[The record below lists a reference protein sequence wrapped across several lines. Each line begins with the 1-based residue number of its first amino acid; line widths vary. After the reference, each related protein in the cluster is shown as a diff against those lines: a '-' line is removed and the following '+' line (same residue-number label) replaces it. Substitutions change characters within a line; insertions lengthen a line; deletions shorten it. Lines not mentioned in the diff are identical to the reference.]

1 MVKTGMEIINA
12 GLDIGNG
19 YVKAL
24 VKNPALDDKAQPVD
38 MPSTAAVITN
48 SADVRI
54 TESSAVAKEFEDIYN
69 VLEIS
74 IDSPLVDDKET
85 HMYVG
90 KRAVKSGKSLQ
101 EFNLREARRS
111 KSETELSAILTLSS
125 IAAKVLSDYYNKNG
139 RLPEKDEVLSVD
151 AKLAVSLPIAEYK
164 LNKHVVPRNY
174 MAKSHLVRI
183 HNFQNVIR
191 VDIHV
196 TSVEVAPEGASA
208 QFAIAS
214 KGEKFMKALVA
225 NMVKHGI
232 EIPDDI
238 TANDII
244 AASGIIGIDIGEGT
258 VNFPIYQDLKF
269 NPDASTTFN
278 KGYGS
283 VMDEAVARLSQMGR
297 PFDSRKKL
305 VEWMIEAK
313 DKALMRSKYREV
325 MDIVNTEINIF
336 TDELVRQFSSVL
348 ERNGAFAEVV
358 YVYGG
363 GATPVQESLY
373 PKLIKAI
380 QRTFGEHAFM
390 PVLYL
395 DSSYSRCLN
404 RDGLYLL
411 AASDDTKSTE
421 DLNKLHE

>member
-1 MVKTGMEIINA
+1 MINA

-24 VKNPALDDKAQPVD
+24 VKNPDSDSKAKAVD
-38 MPSTAAVITN
+38 MPSAAAVITN

-54 TESSAVAKEFEDIYN
+54 SEPSAIIAEFNDIYN
-69 VLEIS
+69 NMEVS
-74 IDSPLVDDKET
+74 FDSPLVADKDI

-90 KRAVKSGKSLQ
+90 KRAIRSGKSLQ
-101 EFNLREARRS
+101 EFNLKESRRS
-111 KSETELSAILTLSS
+111 KSEKELSAILTLS
-125 IAAKVLSDYYNKNG
+125 ILAGKALSDYFEKNG
-139 RLPEKDEVLSVD
+139 KLPGKDEVLNVD

-164 LNKHVVPRNY
+164 LNRQIVARNY
-174 MAKSHLVRI
+174 TAKSHLVRI
-183 HNFQNVIR
+183 HNFENIIR

-196 TSVEVAPEGASA
+196 KDVQVAPEGASA

-214 KGEKFMKALVA
+214 KGEKFMMALIA
-225 NMVKHGI
+225 NMEKNGVKV
-232 EIPDDI
+232 PDDI
-238 TANDII
+238 TAQDIM
-244 AASGIIGIDIGEGT
+244 AAGGIIGVDIGEGT

-269 NPDASTTFN
+269 NPDTSSTFN
-278 KGYGS
+278 KGYGN
-283 VMDEAVARLSQMGR
+283 VMDEALSRLSQMGR

-305 VEWMIEAK
+305 VDWLIEAK
-313 DKALMRSKYREV
+313 NKPLMRAKYNEAMNV
-325 MDIVNTEINIF
+325 VNAEINIF
-336 TDELVRQFSSVL
+336 TDELQRQFASVL

-373 PKLIKAI
+373 PKLIKSI
-380 QRTFGEHAFM
+380 QRTFGEDAFM

-411 AASDDTKSTE
+411 AAADDKKSTE
-421 DLNKLHE
+421 DLRDL

>member
-1 MVKTGMEIINA
+1 MINA

-24 VKNPALDDKAQPVD
+24 VKNPGSDDKAQPID
-38 MPSTAAVITN
+38 MPSAAAVITN

-54 TESSAVAKEFEDIYN
+54 SEPSAVAKEFEDLYN
-69 VLEIS
+69 VLEVS

-90 KRAVKSGKSLQ
+90 KRAVRSGKSLQ

-111 KSETELSAILTLSS
+111 KSETELSAILTLTS
-125 IAAKVLSDYYNKNG
+125 IAGKALSDYYKKNG
-139 RLPEKDEVLSVD
+139 RLPGKDEVLSVD

-164 LNKHVVPRNY
+164 LNKNIVPRNY
-174 MAKSHLVRI
+174 TAKSHLVRI
-183 HNFQNVIR
+183 HNFQNIIR

-196 TSVEVAPEGASA
+196 KAVEVAPEGASA
-208 QFAIAS
+208 QLAIAS
-214 KGEKFMKALVA
+214 KGEKFMNALVA

-232 EIPDDI
+232 QIPDDI
-238 TANDII
+238 TPADIT
-244 AASGIIGIDIGEGT
+244 AAGGIIGIDIGEGT
-258 VNFPIYQDLKF
+258 VNFPIYQDFKF
-269 NPDASTTFN
+269 NPDASSTFN

-305 VEWMIEAK
+305 VEWMIDAK
-313 DKALMRSKYREV
+313 NKPLMRAKYAEVSK
-325 MDIVNTEINIF
+325 IVDAEINIF
-336 TDELVRQFSSVL
+336 TDELNRQFASVL

-373 PKLIKAI
+373 PKLIKTI
-380 QRTFGEHAFM
+380 QRTFGEDAFM
-390 PVLYL
+390 PILYL

-404 RDGLYLL
+404 RDGLYLI
-411 AASDDTKSTE
+411 AASDDAKSAE
-421 DLNKLHE
+421 DLNMLHD